1 MLTINDIWDA
11 IFLGCFFFG
20 LLFALATL
28 LVGGLD
34 IGIHGHGDG
43 GGHGHDVGGLVPINV
58 GTVLAFIAW
67 FGGVAY
73 LARDGLGWPALVS
86 AIVGLVGGAIGAAAI
101 GWFLVRVIR
110 PNDRPLDP
118 EDFRLPGTIARVSSS
133 IREGGTGE
141 VIYEQAGVRQVAA
154 ARSDDGRAI
163 GRGSEVVVLRSDR
176 GVVLVEPSG
185 SFFDEPADFGDSMP
199 RFDEVPAP
207 SISTIDAAGQSTKR
221 TTEAG

>member
-20 LLFALATL
+20 LLFSLTTL
-28 LVGGLD
+28 LVGGID
-34 IGIHGHGDG
+34 IGFHGQGDG
-43 GGHGHDVGGLVPINV
+43 GGHGHDLGGLVPINF

-86 AIVGLVGGAIGAAAI
+86 AIVGLVGGAVGAMAI
-101 GWFLVRVIR
+101 GWFFVRVIR
-110 PNDRPLDP
+110 PNDRSLDP

-133 IREGGTGE
+133 IREGGIGE

-163 GRGSEVVVLRSDR
+163 ARGSEVVVLRSAR

-185 SFFDEPADFGDSMP
+185 SFFDEPDDFGDRMP
-199 RFDEVPAP
+199 LSDAVSAT
-207 SISTIDAAGQSTKR
+207 SNSTVDRAGHSKHRVT
-221 TTEAG
+221 